1 MKIEQMSD
9 KLIKYEVGT
18 SVTVDHMR
26 ELVKILEEK
35 LKQQQTFGIIIIRNG
50 DHQKNPEATKWFNG
64 WLKKNKPLLKQY
76 CVGVAMVTNSD
87 RLLKLYKPL
96 AGMMI
101 SKMFGCSGEMFTN
114 ESDAI
119 TWMLGKMRNR

>member
-50 DHQKNPEATKWFNG
+50 DHQKDPEATKWFNG
-64 WLKKNKPLLKQY
+64 WLKK
-76 CVGVAMVTNSD
+76 
-87 RLLKLYKPL
+87 
-96 AGMMI
+96 
-101 SKMFGCSGEMFTN
+101 
-114 ESDAI
+114 
-119 TWMLGKMRNR
+119 